1 MRVPSSCRSRILLG
15 ITVSAAFMFAPP
27 AAAASGRTAFAASAP
42 EGFETLASERQ
53 VLLDVY
59 FGGRKVGEVGAT
71 VSPGVLKFDDPA
83 AVARL
88 IPGVARPQELAAS
101 LTGTLPAN
109 VALACGATRREHCG
123 TLEAGLSG
131 IILDEERFRVDI
143 VVDPDL
149 IEKPDPAALTYLP
162 EPEEEPALVSL
173 FGGTVSGSSRGD
185 ESWHL
190 QNRSIASLGSI
201 RLRSDSSLSTG
212 SKVTFDNLTL
222 EADRKAWR
230 YAGGIFWAPGTD
242 LIGRRKIAGLG
253 AATQLDTL
261 QNKDALEG
269 TPLSIFLQQPARVDV
284 LVDGRL
290 VTSRIYPAG
299 NWLVD
304 TASLPNG
311 SYDVLL
317 RIQEDGRPVRQE
329 QRFFTKGSAMAP
341 LGRPLFSAFVGVL
354 HSSAQ
359 GLSFD
364 GDAVFYEATAAYR
377 LTPALGVDAAIL
389 GTQEKAMFEA
399 GANFHSR
406 LAQVRV
412 AALVSTSSDY
422 GALLRL
428 ATTGKGPVSF
438 SFDLRKVVSQDGR
451 PLIPVSKSEG
461 TFSEDPETGFADR
474 GSYTQLLSILGYRL
488 GQANFRVTGTYRK
501 TGSEDPDYSIGA
513 SVEVP
518 VVRTSRWDIV
528 VQADARR
535 TDRDFASFIGV
546 RFLMNR
552 GNLAFSG
559 SGGMSHQSDGPGRSN
574 RFVGEA
580 QAAWSRQYADH
591 SRLGADV
598 AAGRGVDG
606 SYARASANARSGAL
620 NARADL
626 LHQFG
631 DHSTTQ
637 YAATI
642 DGGLV
647 LAGNA
652 VGLAGREMNDT
663 AVVAEIHGTGPDRTF
678 ELLVDDVRR
687 GTVAQGKRL
696 VLFLPPYETY
706 DVRLRPLG
714 AQAASFDTAP
724 RSVTLYPGNVSKL
737 DWTITP
743 LFVLFGR
750 AVGADGAPV
759 AHADVS
765 GAHGIGRTDAEGYFQ
780 IETNSG
786 DELTLSGGAGRGCSI
801 TVGRG
806 EPVDGLV
813 SAGDLVCQ

>member
-1 MRVPSSCRSRILLG
+1 MVRVPSSCRSRILLG
-15 ITVSAAFMFAPP
+15 ITVSAAFIFGQP
-27 AAAASGRTAFAASAP
+27 AAASGGTNFAASAP
-42 EGFETLASERQ
+42 DVFEPLVPERQ
-53 VLLDVY
+53 LLLDAY
-59 FGGRKVGEVGAT
+59 FGGRKLGEVRAT
-71 VSPGVLKFDDPA
+71 VSPGLLRFDDPA
-83 AVARL
+83 AGARL
-88 IPGVARPQELAAS
+88 VPGVGQPHELGGSLSGTLAA
-101 LTGTLPAN
+101 N
-109 VALACGATRREHCG
+109 VSLACGAMRREGCG
-123 TLEAGLSG
+123 SLEPGRYG

-143 VVDPDL
+143 FVDPDL
-149 IEKPDPAALTYLP
+149 LEKPDPAALTYLP
-162 EPEEEPALVSL
+162 RPEDEPSLVSL
-173 FGGTVSGSSRGD
+173 FGGTVSGSSRGE

-212 SKVTFDNLTL
+212 STVTFDNLTL
-222 EADRKAWR
+222 EADRKEWR

-261 QNKDALEG
+261 QNRDALEG
-269 TPLSIFLQQPARVDV
+269 TPLSISLQQPGKVDV
-284 LVDGRL
+284 LVDGRI
-290 VTSRIYPAG
+290 VSSRIYPAG

-341 LGRPLFSAFVGVL
+341 LGRPLFSAFAGML
-354 HSSAQ
+354 PSSTQ

-364 GDAVFYEATAAYR
+364 DSSFFYEATAAYR
-377 LTPALGVDAAIL
+377 LSPAWGVDAAIL
-389 GTQEKAMFEA
+389 GTQRKAIFEA
-399 GANFHSR
+399 GANYHSR

-438 SFDLRKVVSQDGR
+438 SFDLRKVVSRDGR

-461 TFSEDPETGFADR
+461 TFSEDPQAGFADR

-488 GQANFRVTGTYRK
+488 GQANFRLTGTYRK
-501 TGSEDPDYSIGA
+501 TGSEDADYSIGA

-518 VVRTSRWDIV
+518 VVRTRRWDIV

-546 RFLMNR
+546 RILMNR

-559 SGGMSHQSDGPGRSN
+559 SAGMSHQTGGPGPSD

-580 QAAWSRQYADH
+580 QAAWSRQFADR
-591 SRLGADV
+591 SQLGAD
-598 AAGRGVDG
+598 AAVGRGADG
-606 SYARASANARSGAL
+606 SYAPASASARSSAL
-620 NARADL
+620 NARADV

-631 DHSTTQ
+631 DHETTQ
-637 YAATI
+637 YAATV

-647 LAGNA
+647 LAGDT
-652 VGLAGREMNDT
+652 VGLAGRQMDDT
-663 AVVAEIHGTGPDRTF
+663 AIVAEVHGSGPGRTF

-687 GTVAQGKRL
+687 GTVADGKRL

-714 AQAASFDTAP
+714 AEAASFDTAP

-750 AVGADGAPV
+750 AVGTDGLPI
-759 AHADVS
+759 AHADIS
-765 GAHGIGRTDAEGYFQ
+765 GTHGIGRTDAEGYFQ

-786 DELTLSGGAGRGCSI
+786 DELSLAGEAGRGCSM
-801 TVGRG
+801 TVGAG

-813 SAGDLVCQ
+813 SAGDMMCR